1 MLARNEEEALQ
12 LADSVTLITHN
23 HPEAIASAHA
33 VALAV
38 LWSRRREP
46 VEMIVEELEARFSYN
61 LQRTPDD
68 IRPGYKHSER
78 ANESVPEAIVC
89 GLRATSLEDALRN
102 AVSIG
107 GDSDTIC
114 AIAGAIAEARFGI
127 PQEVRDKA
135 LSFLTDDM
143 RAIVD
148 QFYARWDN
156 EAGLVWS
163 C

>member
-1 MLARNEEEALQ
+1 
-12 LADSVTLITHN
+12 
-23 HPEAIASAHA
+23 
-33 VALAV
+33 
-38 LWSRRREP
+38 
-46 VEMIVEELEARFSYN
+46 
-61 LQRTPDD
+61 
-68 IRPGYKHSER
+68 
-78 ANESVPEAIVC
+78 
-89 GLRATSLEDALRN
+89 
-102 AVSIG
+102 VSIG